1 MYPDLHTFV
10 AALEAA
16 GELKRIA
23 ARVCPVLEIA
33 QWADAESKAAAP
45 NAPSRATR
53 AIDPRFHS
61 RGGHALLF
69 ENVEGSNIPVLINAL
84 GSYRRIEMALGC
96 GEDGRPGL
104 AGGGLEALAAK
115 IGALAKPAPPR
126 SFEEVL
132 DAAKKFLPLVKI
144 PPKRRVGGGRG
155 ASQHVVHTGN
165 AIDLTT
171 LPLVRCWPHD
181 GDPAALGYPANVNA
195 GVPGLGTGPDWDAR
209 HRGRYITL
217 AGIHTIH
224 ADDID
229 DEKPASHNI
238 GMYRVQLLGPR
249 TMAMH
254 WHMHHDGA
262 RHWRSWKA
270 LGKPMP
276 VAIALGGESVLPY
289 AATAPLPPGISELL
303 LAGFLNGNGIRMV
316 RGVSVPLWVP
326 ANAEIII
333 EGFVRH
339 DAGHIGWDPRDP
351 SAGPLGPG
359 AAFEG
364 PFGDHTGFYSMPD
377 RYPLLE
383 VTAITHRATPIYPTT
398 VVGLPPQEDYY
409 LGKATERLFL
419 PLLKTIVHDIEDY
432 DLPQFGAFHNAACVK
447 IKKAYPLQGRRVMH
461 SVWGAGQMAW
471 TKTIFVVDDDCD
483 VHDTFAVLRRAGEW
497 CDPSRDIEFARGPVD
512 ILDHAAPRLG
522 AGLKVGFDCTRK
534 RAGEEV
540 GGVEI
545 STTPRAIASCED
557 LDAYAAKI
565 VAEVEGIS
573 GGRVLHE
580 AGGYWMFIKVDKKPG
595 DAAAAGAG
603 VRALEAALRVP
614 SPIENGHDTGPAYF
628 VAVGPDVDITDADAA
643 LFHWVANFDAS
654 RDMVLD
660 PVELETDH
668 WKNSARGTP
677 ANPARRVTR
686 RVGFDATPKVPG
698 GERFGEPVRAWPP
711 VLKMDERVVAKV
723 AAMMR

>member
-1 MYPDLHTFV
+1 MYTDLHTFV

-16 GELKRIA
+16 GELKRITE
-23 ARVCPVLEIA
+23 RVSPVLEIA
-33 QWADAESKAAAP
+33 QWADVESKAAAP
-45 NAPSRATR
+45 SAPSAATR
-53 AIDPRFHS
+53 RIDPRFHS

-69 ENVEGSNIPVLINAL
+69 ENVEGSDIPVLINAL
-84 GSYRRIEMALGC
+84 GSYKRIEMALGC
-96 GEDGRPGL
+96 DEGGRTP
-104 AGGGLEALAAK
+104 GGLEALAAK
-115 IGALAKPAPPR
+115 IGALAKPTPPR
-126 SFEEVL
+126 SFEEMI
-132 DAAKKFLPLVKI
+132 DAAKRFLPLVKI
-144 PPKRRVGGGRG
+144 PPKRKGGRG
-155 ASQHVVHTGN
+155 PVQEVVHTGN
-165 AIDLTT
+165 AIDLTRMPF
-171 LPLVRCWPHD
+171 LRCWPHD
-181 GDPAALGYPANVNA
+181 GDYAAVGYPADVNA
-195 GVPGLGTGPDWDAR
+195 GVPGLGSGPAWNAT

-229 DEKPASHNI
+229 DAKPASHNI
-238 GMYRVQLLGPR
+238 GMYRVQLLGPK
-249 TMAMH
+249 TLAMH

-303 LAGFLNGNGIRMV
+303 LAGFLNGGGIRMV
-316 RGVSVPLWVP
+316 RGVTVPLWVP

-339 DAGHIGWDPRDP
+339 DAGFIGWDPRDP
-351 SAGPLGPG
+351 DAGPLGPG

-383 VTAITHRATPIYPTT
+383 VTAITHRAKAIYPTT
-398 VVGLPPQEDYY
+398 IVGLPPQEDYY

-447 IKKAYPLQGRRVMH
+447 IRKAYPLQGRRVMH

-483 VHDTFAVLRRAGEW
+483 VHDTFEVLKRAGQY

-512 ILDHAAPRLG
+512 ILDHSAPRLG

-534 RAGEEV
+534 RDGEEV
-540 GGVEI
+540 GGAMVEAGGGA
-545 STTPRAIASCED
+545 REIASREA
-557 LDAYAAKI
+557 LDAHAAQIRKG
-565 VAEVEGIS
+565 VPGVLDA
-573 GGRVLHE
+573 RVLHE
-580 AGGYWMFIKVDKKPG
+580 AGGYWMFIKVDKKQPG
-595 DAAAAGAG
+595 DG
-603 VRALEAALRVP
+603 VRALEAAMRTPEFAAGGSV
-614 SPIENGHDTGPAYF
+614 YV
-628 VAVGPDVDITDADAA
+628 VAVGPEVDIADADAA

-654 RDMVLD
+654 RDLVLD
-660 PVELETDH
+660 PIELESDG
-668 WKNSARGTP
+668 WKNGASGAA
-677 ANPARRVTR
+677 ANPARRMTR
-686 RVGFDATPKVPG
+686 RIGFDATPKGPG
-698 GERFGEPVRAWPP
+698 DERFGEPVRAWPP
-711 VLKMDERVVAKV
+711 VLKMDEGVVAKV
-723 AAMMR
+723 ARIGEGKRQ